1 MEKPAAPTPSAPRAP
16 SSPLSASKVGAP
28 EIKKP
33 SSPAGP
39 SPSAPPAPDSVA
51 SPAKGNVATAAP
63 SGPKPVSSAAPAETA
78 VAKAA
83 SSVLASVNANAT
95 VSAVSNKLNGF
106 FGENKVKAIMYLLVS
121 IAGFALMALIIYVLV
136 NKTVNQRT
144 SYKLPETDFPI
155 MGTKITSILA
165 DQVPISKNGKRQTV
179 SFWIYIHD
187 LDKYRGQYRH
197 VWHRGDLAD
206 LWEKG
211 SPAVYLD
218 KDSNKLFF
226 TIGTEKTDPYNGLMN
241 GANTTGM
248 NDAKLK
254 DQKYAVIRTL
264 RGITID
270 YIPLQRWVHVAVV
283 INEDV
288 NNGNMTAY
296 VDGELTTVVNTEKT
310 VKLELGKNSANRAR
324 YVYPKLSIHNSN
336 LNKRGNVHI
345 GGSPADEMGPGFS
358 GMVSR
363 INFFNYDLNAKDIYN
378 EYRKG
383 PVSTVAGKIGYGV
396 RTPVYR
402 VG

>member
-1 MEKPAAPTPSAPRAP
+1 MEKPAAPTPSAPPRAP

-39 SPSAPPAPDSVA
+39 SPSAPPAPASSVKGDS
-51 SPAKGNVATAAP
+51 PAAP
-63 SGPKPVSSAAPAETA
+63 SAPKSAAATSEPSAKPAAAAPAA
-78 VAKAA
+78 LAA
-83 SSVLASVNANAT
+83 ANAT
-95 VSAVSNKLNGF
+95 VSAVSNKVNGF
-106 FGENKVKAIMYLLVS
+106 LGEDKVKSIMYLLVS
-121 IAGFALMALIIYVLV
+121 IAGCALMAFIIYWLV

-144 SYKLPETDFPI
+144 GYKLPETDMPI
-155 MGTKITSILA
+155 MGTKITSIVA
-165 DQVPISKNGKRQTV
+165 DKVPISKNGKRQTV

-226 TIGTEKTDPYNGLMN
+226 TIGTEKSDPYNGLLV
-241 GANTTGM
+241 
-248 NDAKLK
+248 DATAPSNASVFK
-254 DQKYAVIRTL
+254 DQKYAVIRKL
-264 RGITID
+264 RGVTLD

-296 VDGELTTVVNTEKT
+296 VDGELATVVNTEKA
-310 VKLELGKNSANRAR
+310 VKMELGLNAANRRR
-324 YVYPKLSIHNSN
+324 YVNAKLSIHNSN
-336 LNKRGNVHI
+336 LNKRGNVYI

-363 INFFNYDLNAKDIYN
+363 ITFFNYDLNAKDIYN

-402 VG
+402 IG